1 MDDDADD
8 DDDDDGTP
16 EDQAAFMR
24 EIENFYR
31 ERSMDFK
38 PPRFYGQPLNCLKSV
53 PLWLCIFL
61 HLFQII

>member
-8 DDDDDGTP
+8 DDEDDGTP

-31 ERSMDFK
+31 ERSLDFK
-38 PPRFYGQPLNCLKSV
+38 PPRFYGQPLNCLK
-53 PLWLCIFL
+53 
-61 HLFQII
+61 